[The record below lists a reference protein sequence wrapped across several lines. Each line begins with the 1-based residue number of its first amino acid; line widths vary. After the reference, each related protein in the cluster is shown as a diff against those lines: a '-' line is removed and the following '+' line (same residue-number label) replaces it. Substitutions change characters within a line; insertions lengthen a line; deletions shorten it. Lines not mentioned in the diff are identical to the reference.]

1 MRTSTLSRTAVVVCL
16 GAVLASCGATPTPA
30 PIAVTPATVTP
41 GAVTPAVVTA
51 TSPGV
56 VAPVPATGR
65 LQRTYDAG
73 YDPKGYSLG
82 NYRMD
87 PAPRSLRSRMTP
99 EQVLAAVY
107 RSTDASFA
115 RGTGARV
122 ITRFGLF
129 SGFDATEKNGTF
141 GPTRAIVRRPAW
153 LVVVSGVP
161 MLGSGGGV
169 PPPGVTRPP
178 QTPTPGWILIVVY
191 DDTGQPQSVVTE
203 QGADPHVA

>member
-1 MRTSTLSRTAVVVCL
+1 MLASTLSRTAALACL
-16 GAVLASCGATPTPA
+16 GAMLAACGSTPTPA
-30 PIAVTPATVTP
+30 PTAGTPAAVTAI
-41 GAVTPAVVTA
+41 
-51 TSPGV
+51 SPRV
-56 VAPVPATGR
+56 VAPAPATGR

-87 PAPRSLRSRMTP
+87 PAPRSLRPRMTS

-115 RGTGARV
+115 HGTGARV

-129 SGFDATEKNGTF
+129 SGFDATENHGTF

-153 LVVVSGVP
+153 LVVVSGVL